1 MKTVLIADDDDDLRE
16 TLAEALEDAGFR
28 VIQAANGEEALARFA
43 ADPADLVI
51 TDMLMPKTE
60 GFETVFELKRRYKLR
75 NIVAMSG
82 GGRSGN
88 SDILRAAQEMGIR
101 RVFQKPID
109 LIELIDFVDDLLN
122 GNGKG
127 R

>member
-1 MKTVLIADDDDDLRE
+1 MKTVLIADDDHDLRE
-16 TLAEALEDAGFR
+16 TLAEALEDAGYR
-28 VIQAANGEEALARFA
+28 VVQAANGEEALARFD

-109 LIELIDFVDDLLN
+109 LTELVDFVDDLFN
-122 GNGKG
+122 AKKG